1 MRVIGQFAAIL
12 CACGTLAWHGA
23 TLRGDGQAPSTD
35 ERAAK
40 VLAAA
45 RAALGGEAKLAA
57 IKSFTTT
64 GRTRRVQGDNLVP
77 IEFEILV
84 ELPDKYLR
92 KDEVPAQESDPTT
105 IGFNGPNLLQIPA
118 PVAPEPRPGMPAP
131 PPGQF
136 ETMLK
141 GRALTAR
148 QDFARLMLGLFA
160 TSTDA
165 YPLTFKYIGQAEAP
179 QGKAHV
185 LEATGES
192 NFKIKYFVH
201 MESSLPVMVSWTGP
215 ARPTAPMRTAPPA
228 DAHAA
233 HGPPAAAAPA
243 AAQPPAAQPPAAQPP
258 APTTSGAA
266 PVGRGTAPSASVPAP
281 SASVP
286 APSAQASAPSPQS
299 PAPSSPAPTAPENR
313 LYFADYRDVDGIK
326 LPFRLR
332 RGIGTNTTE
341 ETTFDRF
348 RLNPKIDP
356 RRFEVRK

>member
-1 MRVIGQFAAIL
+1 MRIIGQFAVIL
-12 CACGTLAWHGA
+12 CVCGTLAWHA
-23 TLRGDGQAPSTD
+23 ETLRGNAQAPSTD
-35 ERAAK
+35 ERSAK
-40 VLAAA
+40 VLADA

-77 IEFEILV
+77 IEFEMLV

-105 IGFNGPNLLQIPA
+105 IGFNGPNLVQIPA
-118 PVAPEPRPGMPAP
+118 PAPPEPRPGMPAP

-136 ETMLK
+136 EAMLK
-141 GRALTAR
+141 TRALTAR

-185 LEATGES
+185 LEGTGEN
-192 NFKIKYFVH
+192 NFKIRYFVQ
-201 MESSLPVMVSWTGP
+201 MDTSLPVMVSWTAP
-215 ARPTAPMRTAPPA
+215 ARPAGPMRGSA
-228 DAHAA
+228 
-233 HGPPAAAAPA
+233 PAAAASGAPA
-243 AAQPPAAQPPAAQPP
+243 PAAQP
-258 APTTSGAA
+258 AA
-266 PVGRGTAPSASVPAP
+266 PA
-281 SASVP
+281 ASVP
-286 APSAQASAPSPQS
+286 APSAQPPAPPASV
-299 PAPSSPAPTAPENR
+299 PAPSSPGQATAPPENR

-332 RGIGTNTTE
+332 RAVGTNTTE

-348 RLNPKIDP
+348 RLNQKIDP
-356 RRFEVRK
+356 RRFEVRTGTKDK

>member
-1 MRVIGQFAAIL
+1 MRVIGQFAVIL
-12 CACGTLAWHGA
+12 CVCGTLAWHA
-23 TLRGDGQAPSTD
+23 EPLRGNAQAPSTD
-35 ERAAK
+35 ERSAK
-40 VLAAA
+40 VLADA
-45 RAALGGEAKLAA
+45 RAALGGEAKLAG

-64 GRTRRVQGDNLVP
+64 GRTRRVQGDNLLP
-77 IEFEILV
+77 IEFEMLV

-105 IGFNGPNLLQIPA
+105 IGFNGPNLVQIPA
-118 PVAPEPRPGMPAP
+118 PTPPEPRPGMPAP

-141 GRALTAR
+141 ARALTAR

-160 TSTDA
+160 TSTEA

-192 NFKIKYFVH
+192 NFKIRYFVQ
-201 MESSLPVMVSWTGP
+201 MDTSLPVMVSWTAP
-215 ARPTAPMRTAPPA
+215 ARPAAPMRAPAPA
-228 DAHAA
+228 DAHGA
-233 HGPPAAAAPA
+233 H
-243 AAQPPAAQPPAAQPP
+243 
-258 APTTSGAA
+258 
-266 PVGRGTAPSASVPAP
+266 TAPSAPA
-281 SASVP
+281 P
-286 APSAQASAPSPQS
+286 APSAQA
-299 PAPSSPAPTAPENR
+299 PAPSSPAQATAPPENR

-332 RGIGTNTTE
+332 RALGVNTTE

-348 RLNPKIDP
+348 RLNQKIDP
-356 RRFEVRK
+356 RRFEVRTGFKDK

>member
-1 MRVIGQFAAIL
+1 MRVIGQFVAIL

-23 TLRGDGQAPSTD
+23 TLRGDVQAPSTD

-40 VLAAA
+40 VLADA
-45 RAALGGEAKLAA
+45 RTALGGEAKLAA
-57 IKSFTTT
+57 VKSFTTT

-141 GRALTAR
+141 ARALTAR

-165 YPLTFKYIGQAEAP
+165 YPLTFKYVGQAEAP

-185 LEATGES
+185 LEGTGES

-215 ARPTAPMRTAPPA
+215 ARPTAPMRTAPAP

-233 HGPPAAAAPA
+233 HGPPAAAGAAPQGTGTA
-243 AAQPPAAQPPAAQPP
+243 PSAQPP
-258 APTTSGAA
+258 APSAKPPAPPSSGA
-266 PVGRGTAPSASVPAP
+266 
-281 SASVP
+281 
-286 APSAQASAPSPQS
+286 APSAQAPS
-299 PAPSSPAPTAPENR
+299 APSSPGQAPAPPENR

-348 RLNPKIDP
+348 RLNPRIDP

>member
-12 CACGTLAWHGA
+12 CTCGTLGWHAA
-23 TLRGDGQAPSTD
+23 TLRGDEQAPSTD

-40 VLAAA
+40 VLADA
-45 RAALGGEAKLAA
+45 RAALGGEEKLAS

-105 IGFNGPNLLQIPA
+105 IGFNGPNLVQIPP

-136 ETMLK
+136 ESTLK
-141 GRALTAR
+141 ARALTAR
-148 QDFARLMLGLFA
+148 QDFARLLLGLFA
-160 TSTDA
+160 ASTDA

-185 LEATGES
+185 LEGTGEN
-192 NFKIKYFVH
+192 NFKLRYFVH
-201 MESSLPVMVSWTGP
+201 METSLPIMVSWTAP
-215 ARPTAPMRTAPPA
+215 ARPAPPMRG
-228 DAHAA
+228 
-233 HGPPAAAAPA
+233 GPPPDAQGGHTA
-243 AAQPPAAQPPAAQPP
+243 AAQPPAAGTVPVQPPTSAAPP
-258 APTTSGAA
+258 QGGGTASATPGAA
-266 PVGRGTAPSASVPAP
+266 PAPAGA
-281 SASVP
+281 
-286 APSAQASAPSPQS
+286 S
-299 PAPSSPAPTAPENR
+299 PAPPENR
-313 LYFADYRDVDGIK
+313 LYFADYRDVDGLK

-348 RLNPKIDP
+348 RLNQKIDP
-356 RRFEVRK
+356 RRFEVRR

>member
-1 MRVIGQFAAIL
+1 MRVIGHFAVIL
-12 CACGTLAWHGA
+12 CVCGTLAGHSER
-23 TLRGDGQAPSTD
+23 LHGDGRPSSDVGAQAPAND

-40 VLAAA
+40 VLADA
-45 RAALGGEAKLAA
+45 RAALGGEARLAA

-64 GRTRRVQGDNLVP
+64 GRTRRVQGENLVP

-92 KDEVPAQESDPTT
+92 KDEIPAQESDPTT
-105 IGFNGPNLLQIPA
+105 IGFNGVNLVQIP
-118 PVAPEPRPGMPAP
+118 PPTPPEPRPGMPAP

-141 GRALTAR
+141 ARALTAR

-185 LEATGES
+185 LEATGEN

-201 MESSLPVMVSWTGP
+201 MDTGLPVMVSWTAP
-215 ARPTAPMRTAPPA
+215 ARPTPPVRTAAAADAHAGHGAAAPAPSAPPVQPTAPPA
-228 DAHAA
+228 Q
-233 HGPPAAAAPA
+233 PA
-243 AAQPPAAQPPAAQPP
+243 
-258 APTTSGAA
+258 
-266 PVGRGTAPSASVPAP
+266 APSAKPT
-281 SASVP
+281 
-286 APSAQASAPSPQS
+286 APSAQAP
-299 PAPSSPAPTAPENR
+299 PAPSTPAQAVAPPEHR

-326 LPFRLR
+326 MPFRLR
-332 RGIGTNTTE
+332 RAVGADTTE

-348 RLNPKIDP
+348 RLNQKIDP